1 MSHRI
6 TDIINPLVEEAVNE
20 RAQSEDIYWDY
31 SFVQTEQGLGIGLVL
46 MRKGALLGSWVHS
59 GNIILA
65 ANLLQQD
72 EEQRENSMNSLVYEM
87 VEGLNEAQSRQ
98 LRENGGETPEQPGVV
113 APASGEEGEGG
124 ERLLT

>member
-20 RAQSEDIYWDY
+20 RAGSQDIFWDY
-31 SFVQTEQGLGIGLVL
+31 SFIQTEQGLGIGLVL

-72 EEQRENSMNSLVYEM
+72 EEQRETAMNSLVYEM
-87 VEGLNEAQSRQ
+87 VEALNQAQSQQ
-98 LRENGGETPEQPGVV
+98 LRENGGETSEQPGVV
-113 APASGEEGEGG
+113 TPTPGEEGEGG
-124 ERLLT
+124 QRLLT